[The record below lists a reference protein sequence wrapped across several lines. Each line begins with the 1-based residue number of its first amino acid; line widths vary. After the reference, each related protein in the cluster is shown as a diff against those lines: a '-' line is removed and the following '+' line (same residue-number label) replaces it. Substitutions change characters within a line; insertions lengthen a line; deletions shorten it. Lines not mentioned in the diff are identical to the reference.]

1 MNREMTLPTTAHDS
15 SYPPGT
21 RDYHSP
27 LTTHHSLFTACL
39 HIFVLSLRRLF
50 FSRQTLVSLV
60 LTALVCLLVYG
71 WSKQA
76 EPSVKKFAEEVLVV
90 VHAAFLVPIF
100 AICYGTSAVGG
111 EREDR
116 TLVYLLITPLPRP
129 LIFLVKFAA
138 AVTLILGWTVGSLV
152 AIGFV
157 GRPWGMEAIR
167 MFWPALVL
175 GATAY
180 ASLFHTLGAAF
191 RRGTIISLA
200 YTFFLEGL
208 LGNMPGLVK
217 RVSLSFYQS
226 CMIYDAGSEYEI
238 APLIAREM
246 FIPISGRSAAV
257 VLASVAVGLFGAGL
271 TVFTCREY
279 RDLS

>member
-1 MNREMTLPTTAHDS
+1 MSQSEVQQSAIRNRRSAI
-15 SYPPGT
+15 
-21 RDYHSP
+21 
-27 LTTHHSLFTACL
+27 SLASMAGASMHLFA
-39 HIFVLSLRRLF
+39 VSLRRLF

-60 LTALVCLLVYG
+60 LTVLVCLLVYG
-71 WSKQA
+71 WSRQP
-76 EPSVKKFAEEVLVV
+76 EPTVKKFAEEVLVL

-129 LIFLVKFAA
+129 LVYLVKFAA
-138 AVTLILGWTVGSLV
+138 AVTLVLGWTVGSLI

-157 GRPWGMEAIR
+157 GRPWGMEAVR
-167 MFWPALVL
+167 LFWPALVL

-180 ASLFHTLGAAF
+180 TSLFHTLGAAF

-217 RVSLSFYQS
+217 RVSLSFYLS
-226 CMIYDAGSEYEI
+226 CMIYDAGLEYEV

-246 FIPISGRSAAV
+246 FLPVTGRSAML
-257 VLASVAVGLFGAGL
+257 VLAWVAVGLFVAGV
-271 TVFTCREY
+271 TVFTRREY